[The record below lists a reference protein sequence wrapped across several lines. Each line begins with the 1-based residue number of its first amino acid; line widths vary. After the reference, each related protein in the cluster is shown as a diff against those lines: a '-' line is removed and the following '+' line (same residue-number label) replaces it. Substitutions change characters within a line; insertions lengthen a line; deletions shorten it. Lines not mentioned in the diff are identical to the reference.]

1 MAARARQQDNG
12 PADPQATNFCRG
24 IPTILTEGC
33 AHVHVCVFGART
45 RAIARLDEA
54 GRQQRPA
61 AVLRSHA
68 RWAKKIDQSFRAN
81 VFGARFYGNATY
93 RAGGATRITSAVT
106 LVMGAILAVPFFRLR
121 PSSSVCGFA
130 TVRKAVFGRRHTRGK
145 ATFGIVRR
153 LAQHLGSAHGALRA
167 ATKWLSPV
175 GLDPATNRC
184 SVAGHWMDWG
194 QLR

>member
-61 AVLRSHA
+61 ALLRSHA

-93 RAGGATRITSAVT
+93 RAGGATRITSAVA
-106 LVMGAILAVPFFRLR
+106 LVVGAILAVPFFSICVRARQCVGLRLYTKLCL
-121 PSSSVCGFA
+121 VAGTHA
-130 TVRKAVFGRRHTRGK
+130 A
-145 ATFGIVRR
+145 RR
-153 LAQHLGSAHGALRA
+153 LLVL
-167 ATKWLSPV
+167 
-175 GLDPATNRC
+175 C
-184 SVAGHWMDWG
+184 VAWHSTWAVRTGH
-194 QLR
+194 